1 MKRIPNYYF
10 AALILLLLI
19 NQSVSGQDLSNA
31 GSYMSYIGEKEKD
44 VTKKYLNYISAASHG
59 KSLRKVE
66 KLREQV
72 LNSIYETRITIQGT
86 PAFKGDKT
94 LKEASVAYL
103 MLCYRVFNEDY
114 GKIVNMEEIA
124 EQSYDAMEAYLLAQK
139 MANEKLDEAAIK
151 RNTAGNEF
159 AKKFNVNL
167 IDGSDVMDEK
177 MKKSSKV
184 TEYYNGIYLVFF
196 KCYRQEA
203 YLIEALKKNNIISI
217 EQTRNS
223 LLKYASEGLEKL
235 DTMQAFDS
243 DASLKTACQRAL
255 QFYKSEASEKVPVMT
270 EFILKQESFQKLQ
283 KSFNSKSASQR
294 TQADVDNY
302 NKAVNEINQGVND
315 YNSINNETNKKRSD
329 MLDNWNNVVKKYWD
343 NHMPYAK
350 G

>member
-1 MKRIPNYYF
+1 MKKICHYFF
-10 AALILLLLI
+10 AAFILLVLFKT
-19 NQSVSGQDLSNA
+19 SMSGQDLSNP
-31 GSYMSYIGEKEKD
+31 GSYMSYIGDKEKE
-44 VTKKYLNYISAASHG
+44 VSKKYLDYISAASHG

-66 KLREQV
+66 KRREQV
-72 LNSIYETRITIQGT
+72 LNSIYETRIAIQGT
-86 PAFKGDKT
+86 PAFQGDKT
-94 LKEASVAYL
+94 LREASVAYL

-139 MANEKLDEAAIK
+139 MANDKLDEAGEK
-151 RNTAGNEF
+151 RNTVGKEF

-167 IDGSDVMDEK
+167 IDGSDVLDEK

-184 TEYYNGIYLVFF
+184 TDYYNRVYLLFF

-203 YLIEALKKNNIISI
+203 YLVEALNKNNIISI

-223 LLKYASEGLEKL
+223 LLKYANEGLEKL
-235 DTMQAFDS
+235 DTMSAFDS

-270 EFILKQESFQKLQ
+270 EYILKQESFQKLQ
-283 KSFNSKSASQR
+283 KTFNSKSASQR
-294 TQADVDNY
+294 TQADIDNY
-302 NKAVNEINQGVND
+302 NKMVKEVNEGANE
-315 YNSINNETNKKRSD
+315 YNRINNETNKKRSD

-343 NHMPYAK
+343 NHMPYAR

>member
-1 MKRIPNYYF
+1 MKKACNYF
-10 AALILLLLI
+10 ITTVIMLVLTK
-19 NQSVSGQDLSNA
+19 QSSKGQDLA
-31 GSYMSYIGEKEKD
+31 DPGSYMSYINEKERD

-86 PAFKGDKT
+86 PAFQGDKT

-114 GKIVNMEEIA
+114 SKIVNMEEIA

-139 MANEKLDEAAIK
+139 MANDKLDEAANK
-151 RNTAGNEF
+151 RNTVGKDF
-159 AKKFNVNL
+159 AKKFSVNL
-167 IDGSDVMDEK
+167 IDGSDVLNDK
-177 MKKSSKV
+177 MKKSSEV
-184 TEYYNGIYLVFF
+184 TEYYNEIYLMFF

-203 YLIEALKKNNIISI
+203 YLIEALNKNNIISI

-223 LLKYASEGLEKL
+223 LLKYANEGLERL
-235 DTMQAFDS
+235 DTMRAFSS

-255 QFYKSEASEKVPVMT
+255 QFYKSEASEKVLVMT
-270 EFILKQESFQKLQ
+270 EYVLKQESFQKLQ
-283 KSFNSKSASQR
+283 KTFNGKSASQR
-294 TQADVDNY
+294 TQADIDNY
-302 NKAVNEINQGVND
+302 NKAVNEINQAGKD
-315 YNSINNETNKKRSD
+315 YNNINNETNKKRSGV
-329 MLDNWNNVVKKYWD
+329 LDNWNTVVKKYWD